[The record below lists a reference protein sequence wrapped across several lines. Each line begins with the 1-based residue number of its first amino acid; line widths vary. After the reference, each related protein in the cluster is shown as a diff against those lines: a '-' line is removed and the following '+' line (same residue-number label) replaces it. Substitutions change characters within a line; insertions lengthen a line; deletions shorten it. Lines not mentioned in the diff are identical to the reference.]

1 MNYFVVNLKIGHLV
15 LSVVGQ
21 NLAFLLQ
28 LEWAQIFKWKKV
40 ASYSERKMIN
50 RLSMFSFANIVKL
63 SDKEKEN
70 AERKNEKRA

>member
-1 MNYFVVNLKIGHLV
+1 MSSNF
-15 LSVVGQ
+15 Q
-21 NLAFLLQ
+21 M
-28 LEWAQIFKWKKV
+28 KKV